1 MATAKS
7 DTRLR
12 AELTYPADG
21 AVGVLVNSLMD
32 VVFSIASL
40 LSLDSGLLSAL
51 RVEAWKALLLSI
63 EASTLVST
71 SVDLLAAGVEEL
83 GAFLL
88 CADIVSHGAIL
99 HNVVTKAAKFAFL
112 ELLVLLACLADVVW
126 LGLAV

>member
-12 AELTYPADG
+12 TELTHPADG
-21 AVGVLVNSLMD
+21 AVGVLINSLMD
-32 VVFSIASL
+32 VVFSVAGL

-63 EASTLVST
+63 EATALVST
-71 SVDLLAAGVEEL
+71 SVDFLAARIEEL
-83 GAFLL
+83 CTFLL

-99 HNVVTKAAKFAFL
+99 HNVVTEAAKFALL